1 MALCVRPPAF
11 LLTGALLLGLV
22 FGTEAAHA
30 QSPAVS
36 SVSILLP
43 LGGDTFELAVPIW
56 AVVEFDRGVEVT
68 GVPQLELTIGTQ
80 RRPALYIVTPDGPA
94 TSMYFRYTVESS
106 DRDTDG
112 ISIEANALTLSGGTI
127 KSLDGTANALL
138 DLGSHAP
145 SDSALRK
152 VDGSRETT
160 PEVRGVS
167 ISPPSSGGTFKRG
180 EIISIRVWYS
190 RAVAVTGTP
199 QLALMFGTQTRYASF
214 RREPPPLRITQGTP
228 ALASGP
234 VHFRYT
240 VAASDSDSN
249 GISIGA
255 DALTLNGGTIKIQ
268 GGTTNAALDLGR
280 HAISNSSSHKVDGER
295 EGGGETGGRGGTSNS
310 APRQVGELSDIEL
323 DVGETVAV
331 DVAAVFE
338 DADGDRLR
346 YFASAEGGFI
356 SLTIADAT
364 VHVRGVRPGETTV
377 LVTVEDA
384 VGETA
389 TATFQVAVGV
399 RLSVRPVR
407 GTAPEGGTV
416 VFAVELSQRLA
427 TPVATRW
434 HVTTDEDDTTPDADE
449 ADIRE
454 TAGEVSIPAGEVTA
468 TIEINIIDDADIE
481 PAREH
486 FLVQLEQPE
495 DENVGLVY
503 DASAEATIRE
513 GVCDR
518 TPAVRDE
525 LARRWQSCQW
535 PKPRDLAAMSSLELR
550 GRNIDSLHTDD
561 LLGLRRLRHLDLSE
575 NALETLPTG
584 LFEGF
589 DGLREVSV
597 AGNPGAPFALTVEL
611 ARLDADSWAPWPA
624 QIVARTAWG
633 APFAL
638 AATLLASP
646 ADAGSNLPPTVEIA
660 AGRTAGQQF
669 SAPPNNGTALVLR
682 AAAAP
687 MPTTQ
692 CQGRPCFRGFQ
703 AVAGPALI
711 LFRSPPRALALPEI
725 EPLQIG
731 EALVL
736 PLASLV
742 EAADPLDELHW
753 QATSSDNA
761 LATVRIV
768 DGHLEVTPEL
778 ANAGTAEIGL
788 VVTDSQGLSTTLHFN
803 VRVEYH
809 WPYGPTRGWRS
820 SLGNEREHE
829 R

>member
-1 MALCVRPPAF
+1 MALCVRPPEF

-22 FGTEAAHA
+22 FGTEATHA
-30 QSPAVS
+30 QSPSVND
-36 SVSILLP
+36 VSIFLP

-56 AVVEFDRGVEVT
+56 AIVEFDRGVEVT

-214 RREPPPLRITQGTP
+214 RREPPPLRITPGTP

-249 GISIGA
+249 GISIDA
-255 DALTLNGGTIKIQ
+255 DALTLNGGTIRIQ

-280 HAISNSSSHKVDGER
+280 HAISNSSTHKVDGER
-295 EGGGETGGRGGTSNS
+295 EGGGETGGRGGASNS
-310 APRQVGELSDIEL
+310 APRRVGELSDLEL

-331 DVAAVFE
+331 DVAAVFA

-356 SLTIADAT
+356 SLTIADGT

-377 LVTVEDA
+377 LVSAEDA
-384 VGETA
+384 RETA

-399 RLSVRPVR
+399 RLSVRAVR

-416 VFAVELSQRLA
+416 VFAVELSEQLA

-449 ADIRE
+449 ADIRA
-454 TAGEVSIPAGEVTA
+454 TAGEVSIPVGEVTA

-495 DENVGLVY
+495 DENVGLVHN
-503 DASAEATIRE
+503 ASAEAEIRE

-525 LARRWQSCQW
+525 LSRRWQNCQW
-535 PKPRDLAAMSSLELR
+535 PKSRDLAAMSSLELHR
-550 GRNIDSLHTDD
+550 RNIEALRPND
-561 LLGLRRLRHLDLSE
+561 LLGLPRLRHLDLSE

-597 AGNPGAPFALTVEL
+597 TGNPGAPFALTVEL
-611 ARLDADSWAPWPA
+611 ARLDAEPWAPGPA

-633 APFAL
+633 APFAI
-638 AATLLASP
+638 AATLLVWP
-646 ADAGSNLPPTVEIA
+646 ADASANLPAMVEIA
-660 AGRTAGQQF
+660 AGRTMGQQF

-682 AAAAP
+682 ADAARI
-687 MPTTQ
+687 PTTQ
-692 CQGRPCFRGFQ
+692 CEGRPCFRGFQ
-703 AVAGPALI
+703 TVAGPALT

-725 EPLQIG
+725 KPLQLG

-742 EAADPLDELHW
+742 EAEDPLDELRW
-753 QATSSDNA
+753 QATSSDDA

-768 DGHLEVTPEL
+768 DGYLEVMPEL
-778 ANAGTAEIGL
+778 ANAGTAEIAL
-788 VVTDSQGLSTTLHFN
+788 VVTDTQGLSTTLRLN
-803 VRVEYH
+803 VRVDYY
-809 WPYGPTRGWRS
+809 WPYGPMRGWRR
-820 SLGNEREHE
+820 SLGNEREQE

>member
-1 MALCVRPPAF
+1 M
-11 LLTGALLLGLV
+11 
-22 FGTEAAHA
+22 
-30 QSPAVS
+30 QS
-36 SVSILLP
+36 
-43 LGGDTFELAVPIW
+43 
-56 AVVEFDRGVEVT
+56 
-68 GVPQLELTIGTQ
+68 
-80 RRPALYIVTPDGPA
+80 
-94 TSMYFRYTVESS
+94 
-106 DRDTDG
+106 
-112 ISIEANALTLSGGTI
+112 
-127 KSLDGTANALL
+127 
-138 DLGSHAP
+138 
-145 SDSALRK
+145 LR
-152 VDGSRETT
+152 
-160 PEVRGVS
+160 
-167 ISPPSSGGTFKRG
+167 ISPPSSGDTFRRG
-180 EIISIRVWYS
+180 DTISVWVWFN
-190 RAVAVTGTP
+190 RAVAATGVP
-199 QLALMFGTQTRYASF
+199 RLALMVGTQTRFASF
-214 RREPPPLRITQGTP
+214 APTLAVMPLPVASSP
-228 ALASGP
+228 ALAPRP
-234 VHFRYT
+234 VRFQYT
-240 VAASDSDSN
+240 VASSDSDAN
-249 GISIGA
+249 GVSISE
-255 DALTLNGGTIKIQ
+255 DAIDLNGGTIKIR
-268 GGTTNAALDLGR
+268 GGTTDAVLDLSS
-280 HAISNSSSHKVDGER
+280 HHTISNSARHRVDGER
-295 EGGGETGGRGGTSNS
+295 EGGRETGGRGGTSNS
-310 APRQVGELSDIEL
+310 APRRVGELSDLEL

-338 DADGDRLR
+338 DADGDSLR

-364 VHVRGVRPGETTV
+364 VHVRGVRPGETIV
-377 LVTVEDA
+377 SVTAEDA

-427 TPVATRW
+427 TPIATRW

-503 DASAEATIRE
+503 DAGAEATIQE

-518 TPAVRDE
+518 TQAVRDE
-525 LARRWQSCQW
+525 LSRHWQNCRW
-535 PKPRDLAAMSSLELR
+535 PTPRDLAAISSLELR
-550 GRNIDSLHTDD
+550 GRNIESLRPND

-589 DGLREVSV
+589 DGLREVSM
-597 AGNPGAPFALTVEL
+597 AGNPGAPFALAVEL
-611 ARLDADSWAPWPA
+611 VRLDAEPWAQGPA

-633 APFAL
+633 APFDL
-638 AATLLASP
+638 AAALLASP
-646 ADAGSNLPPTVEIA
+646 ADTSTNLPATVEIA

-669 SAPPNNGTALVLR
+669 SAPPNNGAALVLH

-703 AVAGPALI
+703 TVAGPALI

-742 EAADPLDELHW
+742 EAEDPLDELRW
-753 QATSSDNA
+753 QATSSDDT

-778 ANAGTAEIGL
+778 ANAGTAEIAL

-803 VRVEYH
+803 VRVEYY
-809 WPYGPTRGWRS
+809 WPYGPTRSWRS
-820 SLGNEREHE
+820 SLGNEREQE
-829 R
+829 G